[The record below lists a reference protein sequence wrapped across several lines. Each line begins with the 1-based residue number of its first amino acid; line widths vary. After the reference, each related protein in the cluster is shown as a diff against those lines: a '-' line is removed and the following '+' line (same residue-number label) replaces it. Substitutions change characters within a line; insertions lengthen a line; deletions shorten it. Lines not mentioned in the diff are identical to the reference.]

1 MQTYSLYEKKECKVT
16 PNKKTVRLDC
26 YTVGNSAPSV
36 LILPGGAY
44 SMVSDFNEGKPFA
57 EYFQAHGYNA
67 FVLWYRV
74 GAAARYPAP
83 MEDVA
88 RAMQFIRSHAAD
100 WKLDSTKIALMGSS
114 AGGHLAGFF
123 AAEYARFDGEY
134 NGAVYGIKPSAV
146 VLCYPVVTM
155 GKLTHAVS
163 RRRLLGLFS
172 GRTEQNA
179 ASVENRVTENYPP
192 TFVWH
197 NKDDRSVP
205 YENSVMLKN
214 ALDEK
219 GVRCELHLYER
230 GGHGIGLAEGTDA
243 AGWIDD
249 AFAFLQS
256 VFTA

>member
-1 MQTYSLYEKKECKVT
+1 MQTYPMYTKTEIRVT
-16 PNKKTVRLDC
+16 PSRKAVKLDC
-26 YTVGNSAPSV
+26 YVVGNTAPSV

-44 SMVSDFNEGKPFA
+44 SMISDFNEGKPFA
-57 EYFQAHGYNA
+57 EYFNAHGYNA

-74 GAAARYPAP
+74 GTAARYPAP

-100 WKLDSTKIALMGSS
+100 WALDASNIALMGSS
-114 AGGHLAGFF
+114 AGGHLASFF
-123 AAEYARFDGEY
+123 AAMYMHFDKEY
-134 NGAVYGIKPSAV
+134 NGTVYGVKPSAV
-146 VLCYPVVTM
+146 VLCYPVITM

-163 RRRLLGLFS
+163 RRRFLGLLS
-172 GRTEQNA
+172 GRAEQDA
-179 ASVENRVTENYPP
+179 ASVEKQVTENYPP

-197 NKDDRSVP
+197 NQDDQSVP

-214 ALDEK
+214 ALDEQ
-219 GVRCELHLYER
+219 GVRCELHLYEH

>member
-1 MQTYSLYEKKECKVT
+1 METHLLYDKKECKVT
-16 PNKKTVRLDC
+16 PNKKAVRLDC
-26 YTVGNSAPSV
+26 YVVGNHAPSV

-57 EYFQAHGYNA
+57 EYFNAHGYNA

-88 RAMQFIRSHAAD
+88 RAMQFIRSHTVD
-100 WKLDSTKIALMGSS
+100 WALDSQNLALMGSS
-114 AGGHLAGFF
+114 AGGHLAAFF
-123 AAEYARFDGEY
+123 SVEYDYFNKEY
-134 NGAVYGIKPSAV
+134 NGVLYGIQPSAV
-146 VLCYPVVTM
+146 VLCYPVITM

-163 RRRLLGLFS
+163 RRRFLGLLS
-172 GRTEQNA
+172 GRNEQSV
-179 ASVENRVTENYPP
+179 ASVEKRVTENYPP

-197 NKDDRSVP
+197 NKDDQSVP

-219 GVRCELHLYER
+219 GVRCDLHLYEH
-230 GGHGIGLAEGTDA
+230 GGHGIGLAAGTDA
-243 AGWIDD
+243 EGWIDD

-256 VFTA
+256 VFIA